1 MIIINKK
8 RLLFIEFALV
18 FSIFFASLSLNKLE
32 NTNTISTSSTPV
44 TGHTITLDAGHGIP
58 DEGAQNKDGLTES
71 GINLKIVLKLQKLLE
86 ASNCNV
92 ILTRSDENGIY
103 DLDSKSLREM
113 KVSDMKNRVKIGN
126 SSDSDLFISIHLNK
140 IEQSKYYGWQTFYKK
155 DSEEGK
161 ILSNL
166 IQENLNNSIQISN
179 KRIPQSI
186 KDKYIIENVK
196 VPTVIVECGF
206 LSNPEEANL
215 LKQDSYQEK
224 IAWGIYAGIMD
235 FFDNSSKN

>member
-1 MIIINKK
+1 M
-8 RLLFIEFALV
+8 
-18 FSIFFASLSLNKLE
+18 
-32 NTNTISTSSTPV
+32 
-44 TGHTITLDAGHGIP
+44 
-58 DEGAQNKDGLTES
+58 
-71 GINLKIVLKLQKLLE
+71 LE

-155 DSEEGK
+155 DSEKGK

-224 IAWGIYAGIMD
+224 IAWGIYTGIMD

>member
-126 SSDSDLFISIHLNK
+126 SSDSDLFISILPNNIASIKTAVGAGAVFDRKIDIPLHSTYSLGGRNKYANRYIIKNNKGVNDEKNK
-140 IEQSKYYGWQTFYKK
+140 IKK
-155 DSEEGK
+155 H
-161 ILSNL
+161 L
-166 IQENLNNSIQISN
+166 
-179 KRIPQSI
+179 
-186 KDKYIIENVK
+186 
-196 VPTVIVECGF
+196 
-206 LSNPEEANL
+206 
-215 LKQDSYQEK
+215 
-224 IAWGIYAGIMD
+224 
-235 FFDNSSKN
+235 